1 MKIIAV
7 HCLTLLFWAK
17 FYDKSIQWQCIGA
30 VERGGGRVKK
40 GFRSL
45 SQESSI
51 SHWLS
56 WPAPK
61 NIRALS
67 SSGSS
72 QKSIKDH
79 HRLGKLLTPA
89 LIPPLFLPSP
99 LNISPLSFPPLS
111 AHSSPVS
118 SISTTFLSFSSSS
131 SSLLSLF
138 SSFYCAFSAHDHPL
152 AIIRERIQDIGDSY
166 LLHCPLPN
174 LHSALPTL
182 HSALPTA
189 LSSCCC
195 PYLWTSKQTST
206 HFLSWLNFC
215 LEFEI
220 FNVWISFWKKA
231 RPLTSLENASEFQE
245 LYVSARSLK
254 KARAWKKLSRARP
267 KAG

>member
-7 HCLTLLFWAK
+7 HCLTLHFWAK
-17 FYDKSIQWQCIGA
+17 FFDKSIQWQCIGA

-56 WPAPK
+56 WPAPN

-111 AHSSPVS
+111 AHSSPTS
-118 SISTTFLSFSSSS
+118 LSSSSSFS

-166 LLHCPLPN
+166 LLHCPLP
-174 LHSALPTL
+174 TL

-215 LEFEI
+215 LKFEI

-245 LYVSARSLK
+245 LFVSARSLK
-254 KARAWKKLSRARP
+254 RARAWEKLSRARP
-267 KAG
+267 KAW